1 MKEADGNPKLISSS
15 LQRGLTILDAFQSGH
30 QSLGLTEIVAMTGL
44 EKTAVQRFIRTLVA
58 AGLLV
63 KDQSSRRYSPG
74 PGMLRMGSIYL
85 RGNQLIERATPH
97 IIACN
102 RQLGLT
108 SNMGVLDRGEV
119 TVAVRAVGHEVV
131 STNVTLGSSFPWHI
145 SAIGQSIV
153 AHLPVD
159 EAESLISDVR
169 YVPYASGTILNRE
182 ALVERLETVRSNGF
196 AVTHHEIYEGDIS
209 IAAPVF
215 DASRRAVAA
224 VNINIVRPGRFLA
237 PDEQRTFSQII
248 SNVASSISVRGPWRD
263 G

>member
-1 MKEADGNPKLISSS
+1 
-15 LQRGLTILDAFQSGH
+15 DAFQSGH

-63 KDQSSRRYSPG
+63 KDRSSRRHSPG
-74 PGMLRMGSIYL
+74 PGMPRLGTIYL

-97 IIACN
+97 IVACN

-108 SNMGVLDRGEV
+108 VNMGVLDRGDV
-119 TVAVRAVGHEVV
+119 TVAVRAAGHEVV

-153 AHLPVD
+153 AHLPAG

-169 YVPYASGTILNRE
+169 FVPYA
-182 ALVERLETVRSNGF
+182 
-196 AVTHHEIYEGDIS
+196 
-209 IAAPVF
+209 
-215 DASRRAVAA
+215 
-224 VNINIVRPGRFLA
+224 
-237 PDEQRTFSQII
+237 
-248 SNVASSISVRGPWRD
+248 
-263 G
+263 